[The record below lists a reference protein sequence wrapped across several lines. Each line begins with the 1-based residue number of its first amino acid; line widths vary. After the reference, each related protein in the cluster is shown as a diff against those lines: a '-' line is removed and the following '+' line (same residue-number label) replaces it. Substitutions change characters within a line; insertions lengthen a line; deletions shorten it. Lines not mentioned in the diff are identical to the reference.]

1 MSVCHKNKYLKEN
14 ETKKKKYD
22 IIYGYQ
28 YMCIMRLLSGDVKI
42 PSCSKKEM
50 DVLINYKEMSVYLV
64 IKMDD
69 DIYILFN

>member
-1 MSVCHKNKYLKEN
+1 
-14 ETKKKKYD
+14 
-22 IIYGYQ
+22 
-28 YMCIMRLLSGDVKI
+28 MCIMRLLSGDVKI